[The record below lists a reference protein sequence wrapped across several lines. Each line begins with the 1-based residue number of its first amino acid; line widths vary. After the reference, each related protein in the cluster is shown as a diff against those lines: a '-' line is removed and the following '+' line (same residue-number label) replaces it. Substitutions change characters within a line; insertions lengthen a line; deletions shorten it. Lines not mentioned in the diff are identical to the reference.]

1 MEAGPVTGGHTER
14 IANEE
19 PVVNR
24 RPISLFIAASLLGGG
39 WYLSAQAERSD
50 SPTSS
55 TNTLRRVRV
64 SIAEPV
70 EATRA
75 LRFSGV
81 TRAQNRAHLSFA
93 AGGKLT
99 ARPVEAGDRVQAGQV
114 IAELDQRALRN
125 AVDTA
130 RATRLELAARRTQA
144 DRDRARVA
152 SLVAAKAATDEELEQ
167 LDARIEAL
175 VAADDAAAARLREQE
190 RRLAEARLIAPFA
203 GTVTEVLFEPGEY
216 AGTGRAVVVLAG
228 AGAVEVEVEVP
239 ESVVGRIAPN
249 DAVTINF
256 PALGRRDVAGTVTS
270 VAQTTA
276 GPGRL
281 FPVVV
286 RIDEDTLTAG
296 RTAEVMLSLRAD
308 SALAVPVDA
317 IVNPGGSRPVL
328 FRVQD
333 QNGTTTVNRVSIAVG
348 QLVGDR
354 VTVEGAL
361 EAGDRV
367 VVGGQRGLLDGESV
381 EVAP

>member
-1 MEAGPVTGGHTER
+1 M
-14 IANEE
+14 
-19 PVVNR
+19 NR

-152 SLVAAKAATDEELEQ
+152 SLVAAKAATDEELEE